1 MSMKDI
7 EQIEVDL
14 LVEAMYRRYG
24 YDFRNYA
31 RSSLLRRLHYIR
43 QKSNMT
49 RLSELIPLVLN
60 DAEFMNSMLLDLSVT
75 VTEMFRDPEFFY
87 ELRTKVIPILKTY
100 PFVKIWHAGCAT
112 GEEVYSMA
120 ILLKEE
126 GFYNRV
132 QIYATDMNP
141 ESIRIAEEGIYSL
154 DNIRKF
160 TSNYNKSGGQ
170 ASYSDYY
177 HAKYQLAKM
186 NDDLKKNIVF
196 SNHNLVTDHAFGE
209 MHLIICRNVLIYFDR
224 ELQSK
229 VLRLFDD
236 SLIHR
241 GFLCLG
247 SKESFDVSDQRDH
260 YEPISQKWRIYR
272 KQLKRTSAHEWE

>member
-1 MSMKDI
+1 MSTKEI

-14 LVEAMYRRYG
+14 LLEAIFRRYG

-31 RSSLLRRLHYIR
+31 RSSLLRRLHNIR
-43 QKSNMT
+43 QKSNLT
-49 RLSELIPLVLN
+49 QLSELIPQLLH
-60 DAEFMNSMLLDLSVT
+60 DEAFMNRFVLDLSVT
-75 VTEMFRDPEFFY
+75 VTEMFRDPDFFF
-87 ELRTKVIPILKTY
+87 ELRTKVIPLLKTY

-120 ILLKEE
+120 ILLQEE

-132 QIYATDMNP
+132 QIYATDINQ

-154 DNIRKF
+154 ENIRKF
-160 TSNYNKSGGQ
+160 TSNYNKSGGK
-170 ASYSDYY
+170 ASFSDYY
-177 HAKYQLAKM
+177 HAKYQLGKM
-186 NDDLKKNIVF
+186 NEDLKKNIVF

-224 ELQSK
+224 ELQGK
-229 VLRLFDD
+229 VLRLFNS
-236 SLIHR
+236 SLVHR

-247 SKESFDVSDQRDH
+247 SKESIDLCGQREE
-260 YEPISQKWRIYR
+260 YENLSQKWRIFR
-272 KQLKRTSAHEWE
+272 KQLRRPTPHELE